1 MHDRFQKG
9 KVMDMSARKGGTV
22 AGAITMIAEL
32 AELNLLTLLLCLPV
46 ITAGASLTA
55 MHAVL
60 QKMVRNEE
68 GYIGRMFFAAF
79 RANLKKATLEW
90 LPFLMIYTALIADY
104 LIVEIDITIL
114 PKGIIMAATIA
125 GIISFLIMQFVF
137 PLQAHFENSV
147 RGTLSGAA
155 VLAVVHFPKT
165 FLMAAVGILPLIL
178 GLMLIFALP
187 FVLVFGLAAPGYV
200 AARIYDPI
208 FQKLEESDS

>member
-1 MHDRFQKG
+1 
-9 KVMDMSARKGGTV
+9 MDMSARKGGTV

-32 AELNLLTLLLCLPV
+32 AELNLLTLLFCLPI

-68 GYIGRMFFAAF
+68 GYIGRMFMAAF
-79 RANLKKATLEW
+79 RSNLKKATLEW
-90 LPFLMIYTALIADY
+90 LPFLLIYAALIADY
-104 LIVEIDITIL
+104 LIVEIDVTIL
-114 PKGIIMAATIA
+114 PKGIIIAATVA
-125 GIISFLIMQFVF
+125 GIISYLIMQFVF

-155 VLAVVHFPKT
+155 VLAVAHFPKT
-165 FLMAAVGILPLIL
+165 FLMAVVGILPLVL
-178 GLMLIFALP
+178 GTKLIFTIPL
-187 FVLVFGLAAPGYV
+187 VLVFGLAAPGYV

>member
-1 MHDRFQKG
+1 
-9 KVMDMSARKGGTV
+9 MDMSARKGGTV

-114 PKGIIMAATIA
+114 PKGVIMAATIA
-125 GIISFLIMQFVF
+125 GI
-137 PLQAHFENSV
+137 V
-147 RGTLSGAA
+147 RVSAAGA
-155 VLAVVHFPKT
+155 F
-165 FLMAAVGILPLIL
+165 
-178 GLMLIFALP
+178 
-187 FVLVFGLAAPGYV
+187 
-200 AARIYDPI
+200 
-208 FQKLEESDS
+208 